1 MTRLTWA
8 ALGLL
13 FACRPAAAPPLTV
26 ERHAEAGRLRLVL
39 RPRTGARI
47 NARLKPALEL
57 ADGTILRFDAVGL
70 SPDSA
75 YFAEPPELT
84 LPAGASVRGHLRA
97 SVCKEGEHICRLI
110 TLEVS

>member
-1 MTRLTWA
+1 MKRLIWT
-8 ALGLL
+8 ALAGLL
-13 FACRPAAAPPLTV
+13 ACRAATAPPLTV
-26 ERHAEAGRLRLVL
+26 ERHAEPGRLRLVL
-39 RPRTGARI
+39 RPRAGARI

-57 ADGTILRFDAVGL
+57 ADGSVLRFDAAGL

-84 LPAGASVRGHLRA
+84 LPAGASVHGHLRA
-97 SVCKEGEHICRLI
+97 SVCNQGEHICRLI